1 VCAGGGR
8 RRVARANRNLRAR
21 RRLRGEEGARC
32 VRSRGA
38 GAGGAERA
46 SGDGGGGS
54 GGGGGGGDGDGD
66 GDGDGGDG
74 DGDAV
79 CAGDEGWRGG
89 RRRKRRDGWPT
100 EANKVGHGVAYGKK
114 TRQDWLARLGS
125 RASQN
130 GHRRAE
136 HVRGGESSA
145 GPYEAGQA

>member
-1 VCAGGGR
+1 MAVVVVVVVAVEATATATATATVAMAMAMRCVPGTKAGG
-8 RRVARANRNLRAR
+8 
-21 RRLRGEEGARC
+21 
-32 VRSRGA
+32 
-38 GAGGAERA
+38 
-46 SGDGGGGS
+46 
-54 GGGGGGGDGDGD
+54 
-66 GDGDGGDG
+66 
-74 DGDAV
+74 
-79 CAGDEGWRGG
+79 GG